1 MGYSLRTDIYRYTL
15 WVRFHAQNFSRGELE
30 IGYSLLLF
38 ILKYKKK
45 LVKLRNTVKFLYLFV
60 YHFYLTLTIYSFNTF
75 YNL

>member
-38 ILKYKKK
+38 IIKYKKK
-45 LVKLRNTVKFLYLFV
+45 LVNLRNTHSLISILYCLPFLPS
-60 YHFYLTLTIYSFNTF
+60 IN
-75 YNL
+75 NLHI